1 MACKNAVMCF
11 TQHFL
16 SVLFWQPQSSS
27 WILMILQAH
36 PGKLFFVEEDFWCEC
51 CQNSDY
57 LFRQQVMP
65 VAGCHFLETEKQ
77 PADPGFGIATVVDL
91 G

>member
-1 MACKNAVMCF
+1 MACKNVVMCF

-36 PGKLFFVEEDFWCEC
+36 PGKLFLSKKTFGASVAKTLIICLDSKS
-51 CQNSDY
+51 CQ
-57 LFRQQVMP
+57 LP
-65 VAGCHFLETEKQ
+65 VAIF
-77 PADPGFGIATVVDL
+77 
-91 G
+91 

>member
-1 MACKNAVMCF
+1 
-11 TQHFL
+11 
-16 SVLFWQPQSSS
+16 
-27 WILMILQAH
+27 
-36 PGKLFFVEEDFWCEC
+36 
-51 CQNSDY
+51 
-57 LFRQQVMP
+57 MP